1 MIIHLYF
8 ARKFLFIFIGLQAVF
23 LSLLMMVELVEKLR
37 RFDVEEIGFSQ
48 VLYLTLLTAPEGL
61 YQILPLVVIL
71 TTIALF
77 LSLARSS
84 ELVVVRSAG
93 RSALLSLLSPVS
105 MALLIGVLAITTFN
119 PIVAATS
126 ERYSALSDKLRSGG
140 SSALSI
146 SSEGLWLRQGGAEG
160 QAVIHASSTNRDA
173 TLFRDVSIV
182 AYAPGGG
189 PRVRIEA
196 DSAQLVEG
204 AWVLNN
210 ATEWPLEPGTNPE
223 ELAKRHGS
231 LRFGSTLTHER
242 IRESFAKPS
251 VVSVW
256 DLPVFIAELEEAGFS
271 ARRHKVWL
279 MMELASPLFLC
290 AMVLVASAF
299 TMRHTRFGRTG
310 VAVLG
315 AVLTGFALYY
325 VRNFAQ
331 ILGENGQIPVALA
344 AWAPPIASVMLALGL
359 LLHMED
365 G

>member
-8 ARKFLFIFIGLQAVF
+8 ARKFLFIFMGLQAVF
-23 LSLLMMVELVEKLR
+23 FALLMMVELIEKLR
-37 RFDVEEIGFSQ
+37 RFDAEEIGFSQ

-71 TTIALF
+71 AAIALF

-93 RSALLSLLSPVS
+93 RSALSSLLSPVVVS
-105 MALLIGVLAITTFN
+105 LLIGVLGVTMVN
-119 PIVAATS
+119 PIVAVTT
-126 ERYSALSDKLRSGG
+126 EHYDTLSDRLRSGG
-140 SSALSI
+140 ANTLSI
-146 SSEGLWLRQGGAEG
+146 SSEGLWLRQGGAQG
-160 QAVIHASSTNRDA
+160 QAVIHASGTNRDA
-173 TLFRDVSIV
+173 TMFHDVSIV

-196 DSAQLVEG
+196 DSAQLRDG
-204 AWVLNN
+204 AWELKN

-223 ELAKRHGS
+223 ELAQHHET
-231 LRFGSTLTHER
+231 LRFDSTLTHER
-242 IRESFAKPS
+242 IRDSFAKPS

-256 DLPVFIAELEEAGFS
+256 DLPAFIAELEDAGFS

-279 MMELASPLFLC
+279 MMEMASPLFLC

-310 VAVLG
+310 IAVLG
-315 AVLTGFALYY
+315 AILTGFALYY

-331 ILGENGQIPVALA
+331 ILGENGQIPAALA